1 VSTLAPSTACASTG
15 PDLLAAALAYAAAGV
30 AVMPLFA
37 PDARRRCSCRRGP
50 ECNRPGKH
58 PRNRGGLTGA
68 STDPAAIAAWWQLW
82 PDANI
87 GGLTGLA
94 FDVCD
99 VDGPAGIAAVGPLLG
114 ACHGEAPLVRTG
126 SGGWHLL
133 FKPTGLGNR
142 VGFLPQ
148 TDWRGVG
155 GYVVLPPSRHVS
167 GGRYTQVRYG
177 ELPEVPPALLKALAP
192 PAPAAIPAA
201 PRLPVARP
209 AGYGP
214 AALAREAEAIAA
226 TSTGG
231 RNHALNRAAF
241 SLGQL
246 IAAGQLTE
254 DQVTEQ
260 LASAALEAGLDQ
272 AEAARTIASGLRA
285 GQRHPRTPRTTG
297 RAA

>member
-1 VSTLAPSTACASTG
+1 VSVLAPPTACAPG
-15 PDLLAAALAYAAAGV
+15 APDLLAAALAYAAAGV

-37 PDARRRCSCRRGP
+37 PHEQRRCSCRRGP

-68 STDPAAIAAWWQLW
+68 STDPAAITAWWERW
-82 PDANI
+82 PNANL
-87 GGLTGLA
+87 GGLTGTV

-99 VDGPAGIAAVGPLLG
+99 VDGPEGVAAVAPLLG

-133 FKPTGLGNR
+133 FQPTGLGNR
-142 VGFLPQ
+142 VRFLPG
-148 TDWRGVG
+148 TDWRGKG
-155 GYVVLPPSRHVS
+155 GYVVLPPSLHAS
-167 GGRYTQVRYG
+167 GNRYTQVRDG
-177 ELPEVPPALLKALAP
+177 ELPEVPPTLLTALTP
-192 PAPAAIPAA
+192 PAPTAARAH

-209 AGYGP
+209 TGYGP
-214 AALAREAEAIAA
+214 AALAREAKTVAA
-226 TSTGG
+226 TGGGG
-231 RNHALNRAAF
+231 RNHALNKAAF

-246 IAAGQLTE
+246 IATGELTE
-254 DQVTEQ
+254 DQVTEE
-260 LASAALEAGLDQ
+260 LTEAALRAGLTE

-285 GQRHPRTPRTTG
+285 GQRHPRTRATG

>member
-1 VSTLAPSTACASTG
+1 MSVLAPSTACASGT

-37 PDARRRCSCRRGP
+37 PDARTRCSCRRGP

-68 STDPAAIAAWWQLW
+68 STDPAVITEWWRLW
-82 PDANI
+82 PDANL
-87 GGLTGLA
+87 GGLTGDV

-99 VDGPAGIAAVGPLLG
+99 VDGPDGIAAVAPLLG

-133 FKPTGLGNR
+133 FTPTGLGNR
-142 VGFLPQ
+142 VGFLPA

-155 GYVVLPPSRHVS
+155 GYVVLPPSQHIS
-167 GGRYTQVRYG
+167 GGRYAQVRHG
-177 ELPEVPPALLKALAP
+177 ELPAVPPALLEALTP
-192 PAPAAIPAA
+192 PGPAALPTV

-214 AALAREAEAIAA
+214 AALAREAEHVAA
-226 TSTGG
+226 TREPG

-254 DQVTEQ
+254 DQVTAE
-260 LASAALEAGLDQ
+260 LTVAAVSAGLAE